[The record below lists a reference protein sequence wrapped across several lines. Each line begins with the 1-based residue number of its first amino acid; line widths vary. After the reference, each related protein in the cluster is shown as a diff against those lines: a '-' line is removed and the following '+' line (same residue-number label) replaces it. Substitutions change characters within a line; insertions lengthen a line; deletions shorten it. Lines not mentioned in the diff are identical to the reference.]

1 MKLRR
6 TGKTSTIPTSFIIS
20 DDLLYRIL
28 ASSFSKNKNFKSFIN
43 RLLSKLGLQVNEREK
58 IIKNINYSNIDGKDV
73 FNSLTDVFYDI
84 FSMGSGFKLLKR
96 EDCNVSMRGER
107 TEKQVFDNSL
117 IGNTKKKFKYT
128 VINPFLKVKTRSTS
142 PSSLKE
148 LTNKKP
154 K

>member
-1 MKLRR
+1 MNLRKK
-6 TGKTSTIPTSFIIS
+6 GKTSTIPTSFIIS
-20 DDLLYRIL
+20 DDLLYRLL
-28 ASSFSKNKNFKSFIN
+28 ASSFSKNKNFKLFLT
-43 RLLSKLGLQVNEREK
+43 RLLSKLGLQANERDK
-58 IIKNINYSNIDGKDV
+58 VMQSINFSGSDGRDV

-84 FSMGSGFKLLKR
+84 FSIGSGFKLLKR

-107 TEKQVFDNSL
+107 TDTQVFDNSL
-117 IGNTKKKFKYT
+117 IGTTKKKFKYT
-128 VINPFLKVKTRSTS
+128 VIKPFLKVKTRSIS